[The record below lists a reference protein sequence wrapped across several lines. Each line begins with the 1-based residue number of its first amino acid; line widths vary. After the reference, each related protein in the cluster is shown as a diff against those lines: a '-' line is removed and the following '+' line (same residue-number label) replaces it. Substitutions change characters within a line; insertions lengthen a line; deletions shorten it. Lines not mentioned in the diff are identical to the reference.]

1 MFTWRY
7 HVASLAAVFLAL
19 AVGVL
24 LGVAVSGK
32 VSDVTESLNEAE
44 RDQLSRDLREA
55 NESLDLADR
64 RRETAEAL
72 LERAYPAL
80 MDRRLEDRRVTVVF
94 LGPVQG
100 DIRATIERTLA
111 DAGSGRAGQLIAIDT
126 PIDPQEL
133 EDALQGDERLAAY
146 ADQGDDF
153 AALGEALGRELLEA
167 DETTTLWG
175 LLTAQ
180 LVEERAGTN
189 TLAVEGAVVI
199 RSWRPASGEAD
210 EATRATETLLDGL
223 VDGLKSSGFPV
234 VGVESL
240 SALGEESQIEAYRQQ
255 GLSSVDNI
263 DTLSGRVALAVLLAG
278 GQPGHYGLKD
288 SATDGV
294 APPIEPVPEG
304 ASGG

>member
-1 MFTWRY
+1 MLTWRY

-32 VSDVTESLNEAE
+32 VSDATESLNEAE
-44 RDQLSRDLREA
+44 QDQLRQDLREA

-72 LERAYPAL
+72 IERAYPAL

-100 DIRATIERTLA
+100 DIRATIERALA
-111 DAGSGRAGQLIAIDT
+111 DAGSGRPGQLIAIDT
-126 PIDPQEL
+126 PIDAQEL
-133 EDALQGDERLAAY
+133 DEALQGDERLVAY
-146 ADQGDDF
+146 ADQGDNF
-153 AALGEALGRELLEA
+153 AELGEALGRELFEA
-167 DETTTLWG
+167 DETTLWS
-175 LLTAQ
+175 LLTGQ

-189 TLAVEGAVVI
+189 TLAVEGAVVV
-199 RSWRPASGEAD
+199 RSWRPPSGEAD
-210 EATRATETLLDGL
+210 EETRPTETFLDGL
-223 VDGLKSSGFPV
+223 LEGLKSSGFPV

-240 SALGEESQIEAYRQQ
+240 SALGDESQIETYRQQ

-263 DTLSGRVALAVLLAG
+263 DTLAGRVALAVLLAG

-294 APPIEPVPEG
+294 APPIESIPEG

>member
-1 MFTWRY
+1 MLTWRY

-32 VSDVTESLNEAE
+32 VSDATESLNEAE
-44 RDQLSRDLREA
+44 QDQLRQDLREA

-80 MDRRLEDRRVTVVF
+80 MDRRLEGRRVTVVF

-111 DAGSGRAGQLIAIDT
+111 DAGSGRPGQLIAIDT
-126 PIDPQEL
+126 PIDAQEL
-133 EDALQGDERLAAY
+133 DDALQGDERLAAY
-146 ADQGDDF
+146 ADQGDNF
-153 AALGEALGRELLEA
+153 AELGEALGRELLGA
-167 DETTTLWG
+167 DETTLWG
-175 LLTAQ
+175 LLTSQ

-189 TLAVEGAVVI
+189 TLAVDGAVVI
-199 RSWRPASGEAD
+199 RSWRPASDEAD
-210 EATRATETLLDGL
+210 EETRATETLLDGL
-223 VDGLKSSGFPV
+223 VEGLKSSGFPV

-240 SALGEESQIEAYRQQ
+240 SALGDESQIEAYRQQ

-263 DTLSGRVALAVLLAG
+263 DTLAGRVALAVLLAG
-278 GQPGHYGLKD
+278 GEPGHYGLKD
-288 SATDGV
+288 SAIDGV
-294 APPIEPVPEG
+294 APPIDPVPEG

>member
-32 VSDVTESLNEAE
+32 VSDATESLDAARED
-44 RDQLSRDLREA
+44 RLRQDLQDA
-55 NESLDLADR
+55 NQSLDLADR
-64 RRETAEAL
+64 RREAAETL
-72 LERAYPAL
+72 IQSAYPAL
-80 MDRRLEDRRVTVVF
+80 MDRRLEGRRFTVLF

-100 DIRATIERTLA
+100 DMRTAIERTLA
-111 DAGSGRAGQLIAIDT
+111 DAGSGNPAQLIAIDT
-126 PIDPQEL
+126 PIDAQEL
-133 EDALQGDERLAAY
+133 DDALNGDEELATF

-153 AALGEALGRELLEA
+153 TELGEALGREVFVAE
-167 DETTTLWG
+167 ETALWSS
-175 LLTAQ
+175 LTRQ
-180 LVEERAGTN
+180 LVEERAGTSS
-189 TLAVEGAVVI
+189 LAVEGAVIV
-199 RSWRPASGEAD
+199 RSWQPPSGASE
-210 EATRATETLLDGL
+210 EETRATETLLDGL
-223 VDGLKSSGFPV
+223 MEGLKNTGFPV

-240 SALGEESQIEAYRQQ
+240 SALGEESRVALYTEHGI
-255 GLSSVDNI
+255 SSVDNL
-263 DTLSGRVALAVLLAG
+263 DTLAGRLALAVLLSG

-294 APPIEPVPEG
+294 APPIEPLPEE

>member
-64 RRETAEAL
+64 RRATAEAL
-72 LERAYPAL
+72 IERAYPVL

-111 DAGSGRAGQLIAIDT
+111 DAGSGRPGQLIAIDT
-126 PIDPQEL
+126 PIDAQEL
-133 EDALQGDERLAAY
+133 DEALQGDERLVAY
-146 ADQGDDF
+146 ADQGDNF
-153 AALGEALGRELLEA
+153 VELGEAPGRGLFEA
-167 DETTTLWG
+167 DEET
-175 LLTAQ
+175 
-180 LVEERAGTN
+180 
-189 TLAVEGAVVI
+189 
-199 RSWRPASGEAD
+199 RP
-210 EATRATETLLDGL
+210 TETFLDGL
-223 VDGLKSSGFPV
+223 LEGLKSSGFPV

-240 SALGEESQIEAYRQQ
+240 SALGDESQIETYRQQ

-263 DTLSGRVALAVLLAG
+263 DTLAGRVALAVLLAG

-294 APPIEPVPEG
+294 APPIESIPEG